1 MHKKILR
8 KLTYDFHGMLT
19 DKQSCH
25 RGFYCEESCSWDT
38 SQCSWTLVW
47 GFPWPGCLPSLQCV
61 FHWGHVTNIRIR
73 QHKGFLSFC
82 RMASPS
88 CFPYDTVIW
97 SFNSLAG
104 VIWYIFFEPSV
115 SWLYRYPLLCDFM
128 KLLFLNSEL
137 QFFLT
142 FIMHHVS
149 VEYPLTSTGT
159 VLSLKYVYNFYC
171 VLQHHSRLS
180 VLIQNFR
187 CECCFN
193 VTNGC
198 L

>member
-1 MHKKILR
+1 MIFMVCWQTSKAVIGAFTVRSPAPGILR
-8 KLTYDFHGMLT
+8 NVAGLWCGVSLGLAASLLCNVCFTGVMLQIYVSDST
-19 DKQSCH
+19 KVFCLFAGWPH
-25 RGFYCEESCSWDT
+25 LPAFLM
-38 SQCSWTLVW
+38 TL
-47 GFPWPGCLPSLQCV
+47 
-61 FHWGHVTNIRIR
+61 
-73 QHKGFLSFC
+73 
-82 RMASPS
+82 
-88 CFPYDTVIW
+88 W
-97 SFNSLAG
+97 SEALILWRVLYG
-104 VIWYIFFEPSV
+104 ICFFEPSV

-142 FIMHHVS
+142 FITHHVS
-149 VEYPLTSTGT
+149 VEYPLTSTGP
-159 VLSLKYVYNFYC
+159 VLSLKYVYDFYC